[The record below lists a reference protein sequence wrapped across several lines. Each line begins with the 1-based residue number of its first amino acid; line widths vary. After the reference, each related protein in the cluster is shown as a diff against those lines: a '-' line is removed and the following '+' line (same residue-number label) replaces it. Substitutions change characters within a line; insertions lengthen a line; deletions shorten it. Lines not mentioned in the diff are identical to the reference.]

1 MSQETLTAFDG
12 TESETTRND
21 TDTDAVTDVTAWKTQ
36 VTINDEKTC
45 YVGEQVSRHPKTWRL
60 LELPESQANG
70 IAGYLQYSN
79 GFRDSPD
86 EIRFFEP
93 GDTANEFDDSEY
105 SVVVSNINVKFH
117 NRCEQLSAVLPLI
130 RNKLVDANWIE
141 YGHELPSNVDLSER
155 RYLNVIYDN
164 VENVSET
171 DWVAVDPDTSYSE
184 WGKATNSL
192 IEFYRDM
199 YGDVDVGISISSINK
214 PRVRH
219 GLARYPLD
227 GYKIVSHVQKAFI
240 ENEENPE
247 VFREVLFDYAKYWTC
262 LSTVPVEIT
271 HGFVE

>member
-1 MSQETLTAFDG
+1 MTQETLTAFDS
-12 TESETTRND
+12 TESEETQTY
-21 TDTDAVTDVTAWKTQ
+21 DATNEIDEVTAWKTR
-36 VTINDEKTC
+36 VEVNGEKTC

-60 LELPESQANG
+60 LELPESTTNG

-79 GFRDSPD
+79 GFRDTPD

-93 GDTANEFDDSEY
+93 GETANEFDDTDDSK
-105 SVVVSNINVKFH
+105 VVSSITVESH

-130 RNKLVDANWIE
+130 RTSLVDMDWIE
-141 YGHELPSNVDLSER
+141 YGYELTPGTDLSER
-155 RYLNVIYDN
+155 KYLNVVHDD
-164 VENVSET
+164 VEDVSDV

-184 WGKATNSL
+184 WGKATNAL
-192 IEFYRDM
+192 IAFYQDK
-199 YGDVDVGISISSINK
+199 YSDVEVGLSVSSMNT
-214 PRVRH
+214 PRIRH

-227 GYKIVSHVQKAFI
+227 GYKIISHVQQAFI

-247 VFREVLFDYAKYWTC
+247 AFREVLFDYAKYWTC